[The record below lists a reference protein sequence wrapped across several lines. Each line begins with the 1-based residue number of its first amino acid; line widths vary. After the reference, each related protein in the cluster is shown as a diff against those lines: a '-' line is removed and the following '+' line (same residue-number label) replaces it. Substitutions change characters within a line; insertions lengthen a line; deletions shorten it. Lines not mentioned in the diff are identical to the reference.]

1 MVDQEKLMEIMEEFT
16 NKIDEVFIG
25 QTSKIEGYMNDVYDC
40 DIYIFRHPGMGN
52 SKQIITGNKISI
64 MTATSS
70 YLDTLVRQGV
80 IDIEELEDMMTL
92 VINQLKKN
100 K

>member
-1 MVDQEKLMEIMEEFT
+1 MIEKEKIEAAMSEFT
-16 NKIDEVFIG
+16 NKIDEIFVG
-25 QTSKIEGYMNDVYDC
+25 TTPKIEGELDGVYDC
-40 DIYIFRHPGMGN
+40 DIYIFRHPGMGS
-52 SKQIITGNKISI
+52 SKQIIMGNKVSI

-80 IDIEELEDMMTL
+80 IDIEELEGMMTL
-92 VINQLKKN
+92 VIDKLKKN

>member
-1 MVDQEKLMEIMEEFT
+1 MVDREKLKAAMSEFT
-16 NKIDEVFIG
+16 SKIDEIFVG
-25 QTSKIEGYMNDVYDC
+25 KTSKIEGELDGAYDC

-70 YLDTLVRQGV
+70 YLHTLVRQGV
-80 IDIEELEDMMTL
+80 IDINELESMVAL
-92 VINQLKKN
+92 VTNQLKEN

>member
-1 MVDQEKLMEIMEEFT
+1 MIDQEKLMEIMEEFT
-16 NKIDEVFIG
+16 NKIDEIFVG
-25 QTSKIEGYMNDVYDC
+25 TTPKIEGELDGVYDC

-52 SKQIITGNKISI
+52 SKQIISGNKISI

-70 YLDTLVRQGV
+70 YLETLVRQQIITV
-80 IDIEELEDMMTL
+80 EELEDMFSL
-92 VINQLKKN
+92 ILKQCKEN

>member
-1 MVDQEKLMEIMEEFT
+1 MVDKERLNEIMSDFT

-25 QTSKIEGYMNDVYDC
+25 QTSKIEGDMNDLYDC

-52 SKQIITGNKISI
+52 SKQIISGNKISI

-70 YLDTLVRQGV
+70 YLDTLVRQQIITV
-80 IDIEELEDMMTL
+80 EELEDMFSL
-92 VINQLKKN
+92 ILKQCKEN
-100 K
+100 

>member
-1 MVDQEKLMEIMEEFT
+1 MVDQAKIMEIMEEFT

-25 QTSKIEGYMNDVYDC
+25 QTPKIEGNLDDAYDC

-70 YLDTLVRQGV
+70 YLDTLVRQQIITV
-80 IDIEELEDMMTL
+80 EELEDMFSL
-92 VINQLKKN
+92 ILKQCKEN
-100 K
+100 